1 MGVGGR
7 GQEGCI
13 GRGAWGQEQGG
24 DRGRG
29 SRGVIL
35 VVWRCPDGCAQ
46 AAGIHVMGVGE
57 VAHHEESPLSGA
69 EVSLQVHPSRRH
81 LSYGRMGDSITWGSP
96 VWAWQGPGGPG
107 EGGRSSSGQG
117 NVDSWEVR
125 CKVDPSRAGPE
136 SSNVREQREGEGKC
150 AVSRFNRAVA
160 MEKSSTG
167 PGA

>member
-1 MGVGGR
+1 MT
-7 GQEGCI
+7 
-13 GRGAWGQEQGG
+13 AWPSR

-46 AAGIHVMGVGE
+46 AAGIHIMGV
-57 VAHHEESPLSGA
+57 V
-69 EVSLQVHPSRRH
+69 QVHQSRRYP
-81 LSYGRMGDSITWGSP
+81 SYGHMGGSITWGSP

-125 CKVDPSRAGPE
+125 CKADPSRAGPG
-136 SSNVREQREGEGKC
+136 SSNVREQREGEGNVLL
-150 AVSRFNRAVA
+150 AG
-160 MEKSSTG
+160 STG
-167 PGA
+167 QLQWRKVAQGQVHKMPHLVFISSFRTIVRN